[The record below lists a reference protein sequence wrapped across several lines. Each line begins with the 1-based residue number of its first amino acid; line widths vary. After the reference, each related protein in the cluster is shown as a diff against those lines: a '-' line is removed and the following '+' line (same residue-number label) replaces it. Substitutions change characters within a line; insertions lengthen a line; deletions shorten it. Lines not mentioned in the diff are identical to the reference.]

1 MINKET
7 VKQVASLAR
16 LHIADD
22 QLEAFTKS
30 LEGILGYVDQLSKVD
45 VSKVKPTTHVLQ
57 LENVYRE
64 DKVKPSLTQQEALSI
79 AVEKHGGS
87 FTVPKVIE

>member
-22 QLEAFTKS
+22 KLEGFTKS
-30 LEGILGYVDQLSKVD
+30 LEGILSYVDQLSKVD
-45 VSKVKPTTHVLQ
+45 VSNVKPTSHVLQ

-64 DKVKPSLTQQEALSI
+64 DTVKPSLSQEEALSF
-79 AVEKHGGS
+79 AVEKQGGS
-87 FTVPKVIE
+87 FKVPKVIE